1 MFLHGWK
8 FDAKIEH
15 LPLIIGNI
23 LRILAKMFACLTA
36 SQQKKGVTIFF
47 WNIDFAKK

>member
-8 FDAKIEH
+8 CDAKIKH

-23 LRILAKMFACLTA
+23 LHVPAKMFACLTA